1 MDSLAR
7 TSLQIL
13 SGRQTFVD
21 SHGERQPAIRWFLD
35 LVTRPE
41 IAAEYK
47 VFRIEHPEVLS
58 TLGLTAREGFRYAS
72 REFVD
77 HLDALKQQVE
87 LALELEPSK
96 LSVYQKKILDLDRK
110 LALWNLLIQAYIPP
124 AEILQNRD
132 WAVGFGQTSSR
143 AAGPA
148 LHPHRIG

>member
-21 SHGERQPAIRWFLD
+21 SHGDRQPAIRWFLD
-35 LVTRPE
+35 LVTRPD

-72 REFVD
+72 HEFVD

-96 LSVYQKKILDLDRK
+96 LSVYQKKILELDRK

-124 AEILQNRD
+124 AELLQEPGLGCRL
-132 WAVGFGQTSSR
+132 R
-143 AAGPA
+143 ADIGRTAGPA
-148 LHPHRIG
+148 LHPHGIG